1 MFEDFTHNT
10 NPFSQNW
17 QQKVRQNDIL
27 SRIIVINI
35 FVFLFIAVSG
45 ILFFLA
51 GISGNPLVKM
61 LSVPSSFEVFLSRP
75 WGIVTYMF
83 THKGFFHLL
92 FNMLWLFWMGR
103 IFMNYFEAKKLL
115 CLYLA
120 GGIGGAVL
128 YMLAYNNIPV
138 FAAAN
143 PFSYAIGASASVM
156 AVFFAVATY
165 KPSYSVFLL
174 FIGRVKMLH
183 MAIAVVILDLLL
195 LPEGNPGGHISHLG
209 GALVG
214 VFFALWMKQNIRNP
228 YRKQHKQSYKH
239 SKDYTFNT
247 EKKQEEENINRILDK
262 ISKSGYESLTAKER
276 KDLFNSSYK

>member
-1 MFEDFTHNT
+1 MFENFTYNT
-10 NPFSQNW
+10 NPFTQNW
-17 QQKVRQNDIL
+17 QQKVKQNDIL
-27 SRIIVINI
+27 SKIISINI
-35 FVFLFIAVSG
+35 LIFLFIAVSA
-45 ILFFLA
+45 IFYFLA

-103 IFMNYFEAKKLL
+103 LFINYFDAKKLL
-115 CLYLA
+115 WIYLA

-128 YMLAYNNIPV
+128 YMLAYNNMAV
-138 FAAAN
+138 FAAYN

-156 AVFFAVATY
+156 AVFFAVAIY
-165 KPSYSVFLL
+165 KPSFSIFLF

-183 MAIAVVILDLLL
+183 MAIAVVVLDLLL
-195 LPEGNPGGHISHLG
+195 IPEGNPGGHISHLG

-214 VFFALWMKQNIRNP
+214 VLFALWMKQSVQ
-228 YRKQHKQSYKH
+228 KQDSRQYKQSYTH

-247 EKKQEEENINRILDK
+247 QKKEEEENINRILDK